1 MPVLSLADGHA
12 LAYAVTGPE
21 GAPWLV
27 LGNSLMTTQAIWAEQ
42 IAAFSG
48 RFQVLTWD
56 QRGHGGSAV
65 PEGPL
70 DMATLAADLVALCEA
85 LNVSGAT
92 YVGLS
97 MGVPTGLTALPALG
111 GRVTQLVL
119 VDGLAASSGA
129 AFWDER
135 IAFAREN
142 GMTALAA
149 QTAERWLPSGEDKRL
164 ELASMI
170 ASVPLEGFTACAHAL
185 RGYDARAAFE
195 AFAGPVLLVAGEADA
210 RIVPGMQALADSKPG
225 TRLALIPGAGHLPCF
240 EAPVAFNALLAERL

>member
-1 MPVLSLADGHA
+1 MPVLTLADGHG

-42 IAAFSG
+42 VAAFSG
-48 RFQVLTWD
+48 RFRVLTWD
-56 QRGHGGSAV
+56 QRGHGASAL
-65 PEGPL
+65 PAGPL

-85 LNVSGAT
+85 LDVTGAT

-97 MGVPTGLTALPALG
+97 MGVPTGLTALPALV
-111 GRVTQLVL
+111 GRVSQLVL

-135 IAFAREN
+135 IGFARAN
-142 GMTALAA
+142 GMAALAA
-149 QTAERWLPSGEDKRL
+149 QTAARWLPSAVAKRPEL
-164 ELASMI
+164 EAMI
-170 ASVPLEGFTACAHAL
+170 ASVPLEGFAACAHAL

-195 AFAGPVLLVAGEADA
+195 DFAGPVLLIAGEADA
-210 RIVPGMQALADSKPG
+210 RIVPGMQALASSRPG
-225 TRLALIPGAGHLPCF
+225 TQLALIPGAGHLPCF
-240 EAPVAFNALLAERL
+240 EAPERFNALLAETL

>member
-27 LGNSLMTTQAIWAEQ
+27 LGNSLMTTQAIWADQ
-42 IAAFSG
+42 VAAFSG
-48 RFQVLTWD
+48 RFRVLTWD

-85 LNVSGAT
+85 LDVTGAT

-111 GRVTQLVL
+111 DRVSQLVL

-135 IAFAREN
+135 IAFAGEH
-142 GMTALAA
+142 GMAALAA
-149 QTAERWLPSGEDKRL
+149 QTAERWLPSDLGKRPQ
-164 ELASMI
+164 LASMI
-170 ASVPLEGFTACAHAL
+170 AGVPLEGFTACAYAL

-195 AFAGPVLLVAGEADA
+195 AFAGPVLLIAGEADA

-225 TRLALIPGAGHLPCF
+225 ARLALIAGAGHLPCF
-240 EAPVAFNALLAERL
+240 EAPEAFNALLAETL